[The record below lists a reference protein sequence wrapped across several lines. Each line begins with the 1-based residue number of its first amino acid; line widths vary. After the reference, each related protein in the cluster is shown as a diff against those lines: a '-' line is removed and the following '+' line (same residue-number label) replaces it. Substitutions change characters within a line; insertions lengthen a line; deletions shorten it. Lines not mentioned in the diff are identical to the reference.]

1 MKLSP
6 SQIEYVN
13 QYIASKEIKWYE
25 LQMEL
30 TDHLVLE
37 MERIWEQSPELSF
50 HQVMNQAERL
60 FGRNG
65 FKEVENE
72 RIEILRK
79 EYRKQHFTMVKE
91 YLKFPKIVLSFL
103 AVFLIFKISFYFE
116 TASYIKFFSGI
127 LLITSI
133 ISIFNWFRYRK
144 IKGNSL
150 LSIETAYLLNNS
162 SVSLAYFSLI
172 GSINLAEKMD
182 ENHLRLL
189 PFCFLYVFGIL
200 FIITGRHLTNSI
212 IKETKNQY
220 QLN

>member
-1 MKLSP
+1 MKLSS

-13 QYIASKEIKWYE
+13 QYIASKDIKWYE

-30 TDHLVLE
+30 TDHLVME
-37 MERIWEQSPELSF
+37 MEQIWEQNPELSF

-72 RIEILRK
+72 RMEILRK
-79 EYRKQHFTMVKE
+79 QYRKQHFTLVKE

-103 AVFLIFKISFYFE
+103 AVFLIYKMSFYFE

-150 LSIETAYLLNNS
+150 LSIETAYVLNNS

-220 QLN
+220 RLN